1 MTDISHMKEELKIIY
16 VKLIFAQPKEYPF
29 LFVCFLAIRGC
40 PNVEQVAFEKDELS
54 RLSGWYFCTEWDGRY
69 GL

>member
-1 MTDISHMKEELKIIY
+1 MTDISHIKEELKILY
-16 VKLIFAQPKEYPF
+16 VKLIFAQPKEYPPF
-29 LFVCFLAIRGC
+29 FFLAIRGC
-40 PNVEQVAFEKDELS
+40 PNVKEVAFERELS